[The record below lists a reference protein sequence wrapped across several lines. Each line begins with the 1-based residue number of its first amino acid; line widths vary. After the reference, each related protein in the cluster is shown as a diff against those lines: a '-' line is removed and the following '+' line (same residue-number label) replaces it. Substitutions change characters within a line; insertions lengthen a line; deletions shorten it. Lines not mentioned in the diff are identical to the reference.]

1 MLFYLNELYL
11 HLVSCSASFH
21 IFNLKNLQTQT
32 LCWESFVFTNPLR
45 FLGLSRNV
53 VALHVFCNVYTR
65 STVALPLVMGLGSIL
80 FASLCRVV
88 YTNILNTVVDD
99 NLTTVPF
106 GDVTNTILSPLH
118 PKFLTHTSRVFEDLL
133 E

>member
-1 MLFYLNELYL
+1 M
-11 HLVSCSASFH
+11 
-21 IFNLKNLQTQT
+21 
-32 LCWESFVFTNPLR
+32 
-45 FLGLSRNV
+45 
-53 VALHVFCNVYTR
+53 
-65 STVALPLVMGLGSIL
+65 ALPLVMGLGSIL

-106 GDVTNTILSPLH
+106 GDVTNTIISPLH